1 MDVLL
6 IYPNVSLSGI
16 ENEVKLPPL
25 GLAYIAA
32 VLEKNDIDV
41 EILDMYAQTTSIKDL
56 ENILSRKQ
64 PKIVGITCLTP
75 FVSAV
80 FKIAKLVKDTIDATV
95 IVGGAHATALPKEIL
110 SENSIDYVVLGEGE
124 YTMLELSKHFLK
136 GENKLENINGIAYND
151 HGKFHKNND
160 REFIQDLDKIPFPS
174 RKLLPN
180 DKYNATHFSGK
191 KITSII
197 TSRGCPYS
205 CIFCDYRFLM
215 GPKFRRRS
223 PENVVDEIEKCINE
237 LGVDYIN
244 FKDSTFTFNEEWIG
258 KFCKTIETRKINI
271 KWDCNGRVN
280 LVTKD
285 MLTKMKKA
293 GCVLIS
299 YGIESG
305 NQNILDFANKNIVV
319 RQSVNAVK
327 MTKETG
333 IEVLS
338 YFIIGLPGENWDSIE
353 QTIKLAI
360 TLESDYTQ
368 FSLATPFP
376 GTPLFEH
383 AKKNSLIRNVS
394 WDDYSLISNAIMR
407 TEELDYSDLETA
419 IKVAYKK
426 YYWRFGYIL
435 KSISKLRPDNVFRT
449 INGFKMLLKEI
460 SN

>member
-6 IYPNVSLSGI
+6 IYPDVSLSGI
-16 ENEVKLPPL
+16 ENKVKLPPL
-25 GLAYIAA
+25 GLVYIAA
-32 VLEKNDIDV
+32 VLKKNNIDV
-41 EILDMYAQTTSIKDL
+41 EVLDMYAQTTSIKDL

-75 FVSAV
+75 FVSTV
-80 FKIAKLVKDTIDATV
+80 FRIAKLVKNTIDAKV
-95 IVGGAHATALPKEIL
+95 VVGGAHATALPKEIL

-124 YTMLELSKHFLK
+124 YTMLELSKHLLK
-136 GENKLENINGIAYND
+136 GENKLENINGIAYNK
-151 HGKFHKNND
+151 HGKFYKTKNRN
-160 REFIQDLDKIPFPS
+160 FIQSLDEIPFPS
-174 RKLLPN
+174 RELLPN

-197 TSRGCPYS
+197 TSRGCPYN

-223 PENVVDEIEKCINE
+223 PENVVDEIEMCIDE
-237 LGVDYIN
+237 QGVDYIN
-244 FKDSTFTFNEEWIG
+244 FKDSTFTFDEEWIG
-258 KFCKTIETRKINI
+258 KFCETIETRKIDI

-280 LVTKD
+280 LVTEE
-285 MLTKMKKA
+285 MLKKMKKA

-305 NQNILDFANKNIVV
+305 NQNILDFAHKNIVV
-319 RQSVNAVK
+319 KQSIDAVQ
-327 MTKETG
+327 MTKAVG

-338 YFIIGLPGENWDSIE
+338 YFILGLPGENFNTIE

-360 TLESDYTQ
+360 SLESDYTQ

-376 GTPLFEH
+376 GTPLFEYG
-383 AKKNSLIRNVS
+383 KKNNLIRNVS

-407 TEELDYSDLETA
+407 TEELDYDDLEIA

-426 YYWRFGYIL
+426 YYWRFGYLI
-435 KSISKLRPDNVFRT
+435 KSISKLRPDTVIRT
-449 INGFKMLLKEI
+449 INGFRMLLKEI